1 MKRWFA
7 LLLTVLLLVCE
18 GAVAE
23 NSSDVEKL
31 TFEMFYTEYGLPY
44 EGEGICLDDAIYFY
58 VPVALPQ
65 AEITNEMRTDGVL
78 AYSRWYSNMQE
89 G

>member
-1 MKRWFA
+1 
-7 LLLTVLLLVCE
+7 
-18 GAVAE
+18 
-23 NSSDVEKL
+23 
-31 TFEMFYTEYGLPY
+31 MFYTEYGLPY
-44 EGEGICLDDAIYFY
+44 EGEWICLDDAIYFY